1 MIHFIFSVQAPP
13 SRRSR
18 QQVAVADPPMMSAT
32 DYDEDGSCIICYE
45 DMIDF
50 DSSRLNCGHRFHTEV
65 NNWKFNFIAIA
76 CNDSLTYL

>member
-1 MIHFIFSVQAPP
+1 MAHIILSVQAPP
-13 SRRSR
+13 SRRPR
-18 QQVAVADPPMMSAT
+18 QQVAVADPPVMSAI

-65 NNWKFNFIAIA
+65 NNRKKMNIRHQGFP
-76 CNDSLTYL
+76 TH